1 MNKIRYGNSVIS
13 YTVVKTK
20 RRKTSEIIVNK
31 NGIEIRTPLTKK
43 DSEIKQLVDDKKQW
57 IFKKKLEFSDKR
69 KIKLVKTKSVSEK
82 YLQNKTWKLAL
93 KIGVKPS
100 KVVIK
105 KLKGRWGSSTK
116 DGIINLN
123 VVLTSSPRKIQDY
136 VIIHELCHIQIREHS
151 RLYWNLVRRF
161 MPEYKECVKWLDRH
175 TENAFL
181 NYNAA

>member
-20 RRKTSEIIVNK
+20 RRKTSEIIVDEK
-31 NGIEIRTPLTKK
+31 GIEIRTPLTKK
-43 DSEIKQLVDDKKQW
+43 DSEIKHLVDDKKQW

-69 KIKLVKTKSVSEK
+69 RKKITKTKSVSEK

-105 KLKGRWGSSTK
+105 KLKGRWGSLTK
-116 DGIINLN
+116 HGVINLN
-123 VVLTSSPRKIQDY
+123 SALLEAPLKVIDY
-136 VIIHELCHIQIREHS
+136 VIIHELCHLKIKEHS
-151 RLYWNLVRRF
+151 YRYWNLVRRY
-161 MPEYKECVKWLDRH
+161 MP
-175 TENAFL
+175 
-181 NYNAA
+181 NYNYGKQWLEIHGMKIL

>member
-20 RRKTSEIIVNK
+20 RRKTSEIIVNEK
-31 NGIEIRTPLTKK
+31 GIEIRTPLTKK

-69 KIKLVKTKSVSEK
+69 RKKITKTKPISEK

-123 VVLTSSPRKIQDY
+123 VALMAAPPKVRDY
-136 VIIHELCHIQIREHS
+136 IIIHELCHLKIRDHS
-151 RLYWNLVRRF
+151 RQYWNLVGKF
-161 MPEYKECVKWLDRH
+161 MPNYENKKKW
-175 TENAFL
+175 
-181 NYNAA
+181 